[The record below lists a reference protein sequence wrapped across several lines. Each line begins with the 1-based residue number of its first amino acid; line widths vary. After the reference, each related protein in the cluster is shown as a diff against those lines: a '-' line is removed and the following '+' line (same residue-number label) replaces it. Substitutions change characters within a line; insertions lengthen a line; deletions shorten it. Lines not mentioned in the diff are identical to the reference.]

1 MENTLVTT
9 SKTGA
14 YTMLFITD
22 YTDAS
27 PKERKFVDTIR
38 NNMLGMP
45 GDSSGNWLKCPN
57 LPEILVSV
65 FDIAE
70 TRSKAYDM
78 LDRNRYD
85 VIFTSNRIDGRP
97 IGAGYLRNV
106 QEHHPNALII
116 PFIQATQLMGARKI
130 DGTINMGAGIQAIYN
145 LGIYTCMTRNRLDL
159 VELVRIIHA
168 GGRSKEDAFC
178 YYGLD
183 KNLAF
188 IEGAEHP
195 VIPMSDSQPQ
205 PSRQTDAQTHEK
217 VAETSSEGHK
227 EYNDSKGNPNRVS
240 GTLQSVQDADNTAAQ
255 RPEKNGVSVR
265 PDPQAMQHAAPGNNI
280 YTSGQKNSGDYGNN
294 FAQGNPEQGQ
304 KLVSTDGERK
314 LSYKERR
321 KLEKKQRQQE
331 KREREMQQQEG
342 GNREDSLMEQ
352 QQIYQEDLQAVHQK
366 NKNTAESDNARFP
379 KQNEAIHTEES
390 TPSAERA
397 ENEDGLKDK
406 FAIFEPAAQRT
417 SEQRSEYEEMQTA
430 LQQRGK
436 MNAGLAVP
444 GMLQGRVVFAKGNT
458 AWVELDKNIEDIG
471 IGFADIYQMPVMIP
485 YTKFGDLQ

>member
-205 PSRQTDAQTHEK
+205 PSRQTDAQTHKK
-217 VAETSSEGHK
+217 VAATSSEGHK
-227 EYNDSKGNPNRVS
+227 EYNDSKGNPDRVS
-240 GTLQSVQDADNTAAQ
+240 GTLQSVQDTDNTAAQ
-255 RPEKNGVSVR
+255 RLEKNGVSVQ
-265 PDPQAMQHAAPGNNI
+265 PDPQAMQHTAPGNNT
-280 YTSGQKNSGDYGNN
+280 YASNQKNGDGN
-294 FAQGNPEQGQ
+294 FVRENPEQGQ
-304 KLVSTDGERK
+304 ELTGADGERK

-331 KREREMQQQEG
+331 KREREMQQQEEG
-342 GNREDSLMEQ
+342 SRDDSLIKQ
-352 QQIYQEDLQAVHQK
+352 QQVHQEDVQAVHHT
-366 NKNTAESDNARFP
+366 NTADSDNARFS
-379 KQNEAIHTEES
+379 KQNETLHTEECAPS
-390 TPSAERA
+390 TKHA

-406 FAIFEPAAQRT
+406 FATFEPAAQRT

>member
-1 MENTLVTT
+1 MENALVTT
-9 SKTGA
+9 GKTGA

-38 NNMLGMP
+38 NNMLGIP

-70 TRSKAYDM
+70 TRSRAYDM

-168 GGRSKEDAFC
+168 GGRSKEDAFY

-183 KNLAF
+183 KNLAP

-205 PSRQTDAQTHEK
+205 PSRQTDVRAHEK
-217 VAETSSEGHK
+217 VAATSSEGHK
-227 EYNDSKGNPNRVS
+227 EYDDSKGNPDRVS
-240 GTLQSVQDADNTAAQ
+240 ETLQSVPDADNTAAQ
-255 RPEKNGVSVR
+255 LLDKNGVSVH
-265 PDPQAMQHAAPGNNI
+265 PDPQAMQHTAPGNNT
-280 YTSGQKNSGDYGNN
+280 YASNQKNSDNN

-304 KLVSTDGERK
+304 KLTGADGERK

-331 KREREMQQQEG
+331 KREREMQQQEEKS
-342 GNREDSLMEQ
+342 RDDSLIKQ
-352 QQIYQEDLQAVHQK
+352 QQVHQEDVQAVHYT
-366 NKNTAESDNARFP
+366 NTAESDNAKFP
-379 KQNEAIHTEES
+379 KQNETLHTEECATS
-390 TPSAERA
+390 TEHA

-406 FAIFEPAAQRT
+406 FATFEPAAQRT

-485 YTKFGDLQ
+485 YTKFGDFQ